1 MIIKQT
7 WINTNDMREFLEKC
21 KEDYTF
27 KIPQLLKEV
36 RLKTHYT
43 KWSKTVLSAYQLEPF
58 ETELLGYKLGKFLRN
73 EPKINKNVK
82 SYFFDNENRIIG
94 ELDYDFYNNYE
105 KEWVVTRF
113 LYIYVQEGI
122 FELKLSSSHITEEP
136 TKINRIT
143 YVRLFNDKV
152 IESYNLH
159 NDNRF
164 SKLVYKYS
172 DNKIVSI
179 ERDLWIPN
187 LLKSIY
193 EIEYP
198 DENTYIIWEIDND
211 TKIKIYP
218 NEI

>member
-1 MIIKQT
+1 
-7 WINTNDMREFLEKC
+7 MREFLEKC
-21 KEDYTF
+21 KEEYTL

-73 EPKINKNVK
+73 KPKINKNVK
-82 SYFFDNENRIIG
+82 SYFFNNENRIIG

-218 NEI
+218 KEI

>member
-1 MIIKQT
+1 
-7 WINTNDMREFLEKC
+7 MREFLEKC
-21 KEDYTF
+21 KEEYTL

-73 EPKINKNVK
+73 KPKINKNVK
-82 SYFFDNENRIIG
+82 SYFFNNENRIIG

>member
-1 MIIKQT
+1 
-7 WINTNDMREFLEKC
+7 MRDFLEKC
-21 KEDYTF
+21 KEEYTL

>member
-1 MIIKQT
+1 MERNL
-7 WINTNDMREFLEKC
+7 INTNDMREFLEKS
-21 KEDYTF
+21 KEEYTP
-27 KIPQLLKEV
+27 KIPQLLEEV
-36 RLKTHYT
+36 KLKTHYT
-43 KWSKTVLSAYQLEPF
+43 KWSKTILSAYQLEPF
-58 ETELLGYKLGKFLRN
+58 ETELLGYKLGRFLKN
-73 EPKINKNVK
+73 EPPISKHVK
-82 SYFFDNENRIIG
+82 YYFFDHEDKIIG

-211 TKIKIYP
+211 TKIKIDP

>member
-1 MIIKQT
+1 MK
-7 WINTNDMREFLEKC
+7 EFLEKY
-21 KEDYTF
+21 KEEYTL

-211 TKIKIYP
+211 TRVKIYP
-218 NEI
+218 KEI

>member
-1 MIIKQT
+1 
-7 WINTNDMREFLEKC
+7 MREFLEKC
-21 KEDYTF
+21 KEEYTL

-211 TKIKIYP
+211 TRVKIYP
-218 NEI
+218 KEI

>member
-1 MIIKQT
+1 
-7 WINTNDMREFLEKC
+7 MRDFLEKC
-21 KEDYTF
+21 KEEYTL

-82 SYFFDNENRIIG
+82 SYLFDTENRIIG

>member
-1 MIIKQT
+1 
-7 WINTNDMREFLEKC
+7 MREFLEKC
-21 KEDYTF
+21 KEDYTL

-73 EPKINKNVK
+73 KPKINKNVK
-82 SYFFDNENRIIG
+82 SYFFNNENRIIG

-218 NEI
+218 KEI

>member
-1 MIIKQT
+1 
-7 WINTNDMREFLEKC
+7 MRDFLEKC
-21 KEDYTF
+21 KEEYTL

-122 FELKLSSSHITEEP
+122 FELKLSSSLITEEP
-136 TKINRIT
+136 TKMNRIT
-143 YVRLFNDKV
+143 YVKLFNDKV

>member
-1 MIIKQT
+1 
-7 WINTNDMREFLEKC
+7 MRDFLEKC
-21 KEDYTF
+21 KEEYTL

-136 TKINRIT
+136 TKINLIT

>member
-1 MIIKQT
+1 
-7 WINTNDMREFLEKC
+7 MRDFLEKC

-73 EPKINKNVK
+73 EPKINKHVK
-82 SYFFDNENRIIG
+82 HYFFDSEDKIVGIL
-94 ELDYDFYNNYE
+94 EYDFYNNYE

-179 ERDLWIPN
+179 ERDLWM
-187 LLKSIY
+187 
-193 EIEYP
+193 
-198 DENTYIIWEIDND
+198 
-211 TKIKIYP
+211 KILILFGK
-218 NEI
+218 

>member
-1 MIIKQT
+1 
-7 WINTNDMREFLEKC
+7 MREFLEKS
-21 KEDYTF
+21 KEEYTL
-27 KIPQLLKEV
+27 KIPQLLEEV
-36 RLKTHYT
+36 KLKTHYT

-58 ETELLGYKLGKFLRN
+58 ETELLGYKLGRFLKN
-73 EPKINKNVK
+73 EPQINKRVK
-82 SYFFDNENRIIG
+82 HYFFDQEDKIIG
-94 ELDYDFYNNYE
+94 ELDYDFYNNYK

-113 LYIYVQEGI
+113 LYVYIQGGI
-122 FELKLSSSHITEEP
+122 FEIKLSSSLISEEP

-143 YVRLFNDKV
+143 YVKLFNNKV
-152 IESYNLH
+152 IESYSLH
-159 NDNRF
+159 NDKRF

-211 TKIKIYP
+211 TRVKIYP
-218 NEI
+218 KS

>member
-1 MIIKQT
+1 MGRNL
-7 WINTNDMREFLEKC
+7 INTNDMKEFLEKY
-21 KEDYTF
+21 KEEYTL

-73 EPKINKNVK
+73 EPKINQNVK
-82 SYFFDNENRIIG
+82 SYFFDDKNRIIG
-94 ELDYDFYNNYE
+94 RLDYDFYNDFK

-113 LYIYVQEGI
+113 LYIYVQDGI
-122 FELKLSSSHITEEP
+122 FEIILSSSHITEEP

-143 YVRLFNDKV
+143 YVKLFNNKV

-159 NDNRF
+159 NDKRF

-187 LLKSIY
+187 LLKSTY
-193 EIEYP
+193 EIEYL
-198 DENTYIIWEIDND
+198 DQSAYIIWEIEDDD

-218 NEI
+218 KS

>member
-1 MIIKQT
+1 
-7 WINTNDMREFLEKC
+7 MREFLEKS
-21 KEDYTF
+21 KEEYTP
-27 KIPQLLKEV
+27 KIPQLLEEV
-36 RLKTHYT
+36 KLKTHYT

-73 EPKINKNVK
+73 KPKINKHVK
-82 SYFFDNENRIIG
+82 YYFFDHEDKIIG
-94 ELDYDFYNNYE
+94 ELDYDFYNDFK

-143 YVRLFNDKV
+143 YVKLLNDKV
-152 IESYNLH
+152 IESYSLH

-164 SKLVYKYS
+164 AKLVYKYS

-218 NEI
+218 KEI

>member
-1 MIIKQT
+1 
-7 WINTNDMREFLEKC
+7 MRDFLEKC

-218 NEI
+218 KEI

>member
-1 MIIKQT
+1 
-7 WINTNDMREFLEKC
+7 MRDFLEKC

-73 EPKINKNVK
+73 EPKINQNVK

-143 YVRLFNDKV
+143 YVRLFNGKV

>member
-1 MIIKQT
+1 
-7 WINTNDMREFLEKC
+7 MRDFLEKC

-43 KWSKTVLSAYQLEPF
+43 KWSKTILSAYQLEPF

-211 TKIKIYP
+211 TRVKIYP
-218 NEI
+218 KEI

>member
-1 MIIKQT
+1 
-7 WINTNDMREFLEKC
+7 MRDFLEKC
-21 KEDYTF
+21 KEEYTL

-143 YVRLFNDKV
+143 YVRLFNGKV

>member
-1 MIIKQT
+1 MK
-7 WINTNDMREFLEKC
+7 EFLEKC
-21 KEDYTF
+21 KEEYTL

-36 RLKTHYT
+36 KLKTHYT

-73 EPKINKNVK
+73 KPKINKNVK
-82 SYFFDNENRIIG
+82 SYFFNNENRIIG

-113 LYIYVQEGI
+113 LYIYVQDGI

-143 YVRLFNDKV
+143 YVKLFNDKV

-159 NDNRF
+159 NDKRF

-211 TKIKIYP
+211 TRVKIYP
-218 NEI
+218 KEG

>member
-1 MIIKQT
+1 
-7 WINTNDMREFLEKC
+7 MRDFLEKC

-211 TKIKIYP
+211 TRVKIYP
-218 NEI
+218 KEG

>member
-1 MIIKQT
+1 
-7 WINTNDMREFLEKC
+7 MREFLEKS
-21 KEDYTF
+21 KEEYTL
-27 KIPQLLKEV
+27 KIPQLLEEV
-36 RLKTHYT
+36 KLKTHYT

-143 YVRLFNDKV
+143 YVRLFNGKV

-211 TKIKIYP
+211 TRVKIYP
-218 NEI
+218 KS